1 MDKPKIFITGGSGLV
16 GSRVIELLSNT
27 YQVDQL
33 SLTHGVD
40 ITDPETLVSLRDDT
54 DHSAV
59 IHMAAKADVDGCEA
73 DRMLGEE
80 GDAYRI
86 NVQGT
91 QNVVDACKPSNKKV
105 IYISTDFVFDGEHTP
120 EGGYTEEDKT
130 SPLNWYA
137 QTKFDGEERIRNS
150 GLPYII
156 ARIAY
161 PFRKDLFE
169 LKKDFVHAIMGRLA
183 EGKEIKVI
191 TDHVMTP
198 TYLDDIA
205 VALEVL
211 IKQQE
216 SGIFHVVGSQSLT
229 PYDAAV
235 LIAEKFGYDKSLIS
249 ETTREDYF
257 RDKAKRPFDLSLNN
271 AKIEKLG
278 VTMKSFT
285 EGLDL
290 LI

>member
-1 MDKPKIFITGGSGLV
+1 MDKPKVFITGGSGLV
-16 GSRVIELLSNT
+16 GSRVIELLSNE

-33 SLTHGVD
+33 SLTNGVD
-40 ITDPETLVSLRDDT
+40 ITDSRTLVSLRDDT
-54 DHSAV
+54 EHPVV

-73 DRMLGEE
+73 DRLLGED

-91 QNVVDACKPSNKKV
+91 QNVVDACKPRNKKI

-120 EGGYTEEDKT
+120 EGGYTETDAC
-130 SPLNWYA
+130 SPVNWYA
-137 QTKFDGEERIRNS
+137 QTKYNGEERIRQS
-150 GLPYII
+150 GLPYVI

-161 PFRKDLFE
+161 PFRKDLFD
-169 LKKDFVHAIMGRLA
+169 LKKDFVHAIMARLA
-183 EGKEIKVI
+183 EDKEIKGI

-205 VALEVL
+205 AALAVL
-211 IKQQE
+211 INVPE

-229 PYDAAV
+229 PYEAAL
-235 LIAEKFGYDKSLIS
+235 LIAKKFGYNKSLIS
-249 ETTREDYF
+249 ETTREEYF

-278 VTMKSFT
+278 VTMQSFT
-285 EGLDL
+285 EGLNL